1 MKDDKWVLVTLLMII
16 DLFRVLEAFY
26 KDARVLNSSLH
37 ACISSTLSTE
47 PSSPTPYYPF
57 LYFLFQ
63 SHLLWH
69 SFPREGE
76 TPFQFVL
83 CKRINRWADQTI
95 PSSNNNLVHI
105 HRLVLSLAPDSK
117 FACGLS
123 HVNIF
128 EIFHSQHLWMQ
139 GLLCLHTNSYRPTI
153 PSLIV
158 LV

>member
-1 MKDDKWVLVTLLMII
+1 MII

-69 SFPREGE
+69 SLEREKPHFSLSCARELTDGLTRLFLAVTTILYTSTDWFFP
-76 TPFQFVL
+76 
-83 CKRINRWADQTI
+83 W
-95 PSSNNNLVHI
+95 
-105 HRLVLSLAPDSK
+105 RL
-117 FACGLS
+117 
-123 HVNIF
+123 
-128 EIFHSQHLWMQ
+128 
-139 GLLCLHTNSYRPTI
+139 I
-153 PSLIV
+153 PSLHVDYRMLTSLRSFTVSTFGCRVSSVCTLIPIG
-158 LV
+158 LQFLP

>member
-1 MKDDKWVLVTLLMII
+1 MVI

-37 ACISSTLSTE
+37 ACISSTFINWAILPNPILSFSTFLI
-47 PSSPTPYYPF
+47 PIPPT
-57 LYFLFQ
+57 LA
-63 SHLLWH
+63 
-69 SFPREGE
+69 FPREGE

-123 HVNIF
+123 HVNVF
-128 EIFHSQHLWMQ
+128 EIFHSQHLWML
-139 GLLCLHTNSYRPTI
+139 GLLWLHTNSYRPTI

>member
-1 MKDDKWVLVTLLMII
+1 MII
-16 DLFRVLEAFY
+16 DLFRILEAFY
-26 KDARVLNSSLH
+26 KDARVLNSSFH

-47 PSSPTPYYPF
+47 PSSPTPYCPF
-57 LYFLFQ
+57 QSFLFQ

-69 SFPREGE
+69 SLEREKPHFSLPCARE
-76 TPFQFVL
+76 L
-83 CKRINRWADQTI
+83 INRWADQTI
-95 PSSNNNLVHI
+95 PSSTNNLVHI
-105 HRLVLSLAPDSK
+105 HRLVLSLAPHSK